1 MDLPRM
7 QATGRSP
14 ASSGSAGTV
23 PSLAPHLGALT
34 GYMEALRPSQDVAP
48 DPWPESECVHPCLP
62 APVFW
67 EVSRQVNL
75 HSGPSAQGQPWA
87 DAP

>member
-1 MDLPRM
+1 MDLPCT

-34 GYMEALRPSQDVAP
+34 GYLEALRPSQDVAP
-48 DPWPESECVHPCLP
+48 APWPESECVHPCLP

-67 EVSRQVNL
+67 EVTWQVSL
-75 HSGPSAQGQPWA
+75 VFGPSVQGQPWA
-87 DAP
+87 GAP